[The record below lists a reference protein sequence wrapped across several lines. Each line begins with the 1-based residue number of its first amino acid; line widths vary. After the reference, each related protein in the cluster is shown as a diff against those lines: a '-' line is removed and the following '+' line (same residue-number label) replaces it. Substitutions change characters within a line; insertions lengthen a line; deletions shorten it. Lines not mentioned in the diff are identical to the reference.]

1 MQLTTKTLKSIDTRR
16 HNIIFRHFQH
26 ASAREVLSLEEILA
40 EGANGNTSDRDR
52 RPGRQMCI
60 VDDPFGR
67 GSLASSASDSS
78 QVLKL
83 TKQQIKTLQEAM
95 YHSAESGHLGKGNS
109 SGRPVSIHFAFLN
122 ISAGPFQRSGE
133 RLKDIVISLQK

>member
-1 MQLTTKTLKSIDTRR
+1 M
-16 HNIIFRHFQH
+16 
-26 ASAREVLSLEEILA
+26 A

-95 YHSAESGHLGKGNS
+95 YHSAESGHLGEWGSLGCRGCLHFPFLEILKMDNEEDNGDSNVCHGGNTNDDIINDKD
-109 SGRPVSIHFAFLN
+109 SINDNDN
-122 ISAGPFQRSGE
+122 I
-133 RLKDIVISLQK
+133 

>member
-1 MQLTTKTLKSIDTRR
+1 MKIHVATFFSDIIILSTRS
-16 HNIIFRHFQH
+16 HNTILRHFQH

-95 YHSAESGHLGKGNS
+95 YHSAESGHLGKENFS
-109 SGRPVSIHFAFLN
+109 SCQVLIQFQFIDILADF
-122 ISAGPFQRSGE
+122 FQRSM
-133 RLKDIVISLQK
+133 RD